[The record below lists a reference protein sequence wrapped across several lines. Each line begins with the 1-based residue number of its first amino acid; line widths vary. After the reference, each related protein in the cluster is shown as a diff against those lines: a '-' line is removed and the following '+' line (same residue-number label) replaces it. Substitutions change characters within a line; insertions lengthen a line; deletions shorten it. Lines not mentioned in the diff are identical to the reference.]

1 MYFVGLL
8 ILTVTAIPSA
18 IASGSA
24 FPGYVV
30 AIIIIG
36 MGTGG
41 IKANVS
47 PLVAEQY
54 QDKKPYVKTTK
65 KGERVIV
72 SPQATYQRI
81 FNMFYWVS
89 RSLLDSNF
97 HYDSCIFFRRP
108 LMLEVYQ
115 PLQPQ
120 KWKRTLVFGLLS
132 SCQHACLFLVF

>member
-1 MYFVGLL
+1 MYLVGLL
-8 ILTVTAIPSA
+8 ILTLTAIPSS

-24 FPGYVV
+24 FPGFVV

-54 QDKKPYVKTTK
+54 QDKKPYVITNK

-81 FNMFYWVS
+81 FNMFYWVNVIDI
-89 RSLLDSNF
+89 L
-97 HYDSCIFFRRP
+97 IF
-108 LMLEVYQ
+108 
-115 PLQPQ
+115 
-120 KWKRTLVFGLLS
+120 
-132 SCQHACLFLVF
+132 